1 MPRCSRNKY
10 RVSCLHFHGVS
21 LVVGNRSLTASADV
35 DNETVKLRLVDAHRF
50 VQVVVGGVIP
60 FLEGSHRI
68 SCWHSG
74 PLVVFQF
81 ALYAFGSLSV
91 LP

>member
-1 MPRCSRNKY
+1 M
-10 RVSCLHFHGVS
+10 HFHGVS
-21 LVVGNRSLTASADV
+21 LVVGNCSLTASADV

-60 FLEGSHRI
+60 FLEGCHRI

-74 PLVVFQF
+74 LLVVFQF
-81 ALYAFGSLSV
+81 ALYTFGSLSV
-91 LP
+91 S